1 MINQNIFTKNKLVP
15 RSPRDGFGQGLLEVG
30 RVNPDLVVLTADLA
44 ESTRAI
50 YFAKEF
56 PQRFFECGVAEQG
69 MVTLASGLASYGK
82 IPVACSFS
90 AFSPGRTWEQIRT
103 TIALNDVPV
112 VIAGLFVGVS
122 VGPDGATH
130 QMLEDI
136 SLMRSMPNMIVLSA
150 ADYYSGVK
158 MVELAVGLRKP
169 VYLRV
174 PRVELPEIYTQE
186 AEFGLG
192 GSNVVWQD
200 NDAEVVILAHGTM
213 VYDSLLAAK
222 LLNKKSKAVTVI
234 DCYSLKPLDVKTVLA
249 HCESAG
255 CVVVAEEHQMV
266 GGLYSAVSEL
276 FSANTPLP
284 VESVA
289 VFDSFGQSGQPREL
303 MDHYGLNAEN
313 IYKKAIRVINRRK
326 ELLQKSIK

>member
-1 MINQNIFTKNKLVP
+1 MINPNLFSKNKTETK
-15 RSPRDGFGQGLLEVG
+15 SPRDGYGQGLLEVG
-30 RVNPDLVVLTADLA
+30 RKIPEVVVFTADLS

-69 MVTLASGLASYGK
+69 MVTAASGIASYGK
-82 IPVACSFS
+82 IPFACSFS

-136 SLMRSMPNMIVLSA
+136 SLMRSMPNMIVLA
-150 ADYYSGVK
+150 PADYNASVKIVEIAARSG
-158 MVELAVGLRKP
+158 KP

-174 PRVELPEIYTQE
+174 PRVELPEIYTTG
-186 AEFGLG
+186 AEFKIG
-192 GSNVVWQD
+192 GSNVVWED
-200 NDAEVVILAHGTM
+200 NKSEVVILSHGTM
-213 VYDSLLAAK
+213 LYESLVAAK

-234 DCYSLKPLDVKTVLA
+234 DCYSIKPLDESVILE
-249 HCESAG
+249 HCQNAG
-255 CVVVAEEHQMV
+255 CVVVAEEHQLS
-266 GGLYSAVSEL
+266 GGLGSAVSEL
-276 FSANTPLP
+276 FSQNTPLP
-284 VESVA
+284 VEYVSVE
-289 VFDSFGQSGQPREL
+289 DSFGQSGQPQEL
-303 MDHYGLNAEN
+303 LSHYGLTAEN
-313 IYKKAIRVINRRK
+313 IYKKAVRVINRK
-326 ELLQKSIK
+326 KALLLK